1 MDSLLALSSGG
12 STDEFSEILAEL
24 ERLMDLP
31 NLSASFQLEVG
42 YKLAY
47 VLKKLE
53 YYERAVV
60 VATSMIDRYPL
71 IVEEASDVSS
81 IGRYWFAR
89 TLFLVSDVLKQ
100 LNQVE
105 DAKKLYRLLLE
116 YDLPGNELAKQYLSE
131 LL

>member
-1 MDSLLALSSGG
+1 M
-12 STDEFSEILAEL
+12 
-24 ERLMDLP
+24 
-31 NLSASFQLEVG
+31 EVG

-53 YYERAVV
+53 YYERAVL